1 MMNTSDINRPEHI
14 IPVYLELEEL
24 EYAVVV
30 VILTTMGLLGNII
43 AMLKIVC
50 DASFHKP
57 TYIVLATLVLAD
69 FICLIQYIV
78 HAAVENINK
87 NIGNEYGEYFMA
99 MTYTTTHAS
108 AAHVILF
115 LGLRYF
121 YIRNPI
127 KARLI
132 QTGAII
138 RWSIALWIFSAV
150 FGALYH
156 VFRFSIPT
164 IDIQVVVLSFR
175 GYLLIVPVC
184 FMVFFH
190 VQKVNELHHAI
201 NLPGLN
207 RHIRRMSRMLS
218 VIVFIYILSAL
229 LFPICFILNYNKV
242 CEDERDCKHILI
254 IARIMWL
261 VNVTANPIIYFIYT
275 SKARVLFRT
284 LYRKLVHV
292 RRHRH
297 SRRDLISTQIPP
309 SPMISTKL

>member
-1 MMNTSDINRPEHI
+1 MNISDASRPEFI

-24 EYAVVV
+24 EYAVGVV
-30 VILTTMGLLGNII
+30 FLTTLGILGNII
-43 AMLKIVC
+43 AILKIVC
-50 DASFHKP
+50 DPTFHKP
-57 TYIVLATLVLAD
+57 TYIVLATLIFAD

-78 HAAVENINK
+78 HAAVENVNRP
-87 NIGNEYGEYFMA
+87 IGNEYGEFFMA
-99 MTYTTTHAS
+99 LTYTTTHAS

-132 QTGAII
+132 QTSAII
-138 RWSIALWIFSAV
+138 RWSISLWIFSAV

-156 VFRFSIPT
+156 VFRFCIPR

-190 VQKVNELHHAI
+190 IQKVHELHHAI
-201 NLPGLN
+201 NIPGLN

-242 CEDERDCKHILI
+242 CKDEKECTHILI

-261 VNVTANPIIYFIYT
+261 VNVSANPIIYFIYT
-275 SKARVLFRT
+275 SKARVLFRAIF
-284 LYRKLVHV
+284 KKFI

-297 SRRDLISTQIPP
+297 SRRDLIGTQVPP
-309 SPMISTKL
+309 SPVISTKL